1 MANLILRLTEAE
13 HEEIRRRA
21 AAVGMTP
28 QAYGRARLALDRDE
42 TREAFLA
49 AFRDSLQRW
58 RGEFEELNEELAAR
72 PRSTSKEMGFDP
84 ATRLKDVC

>member
-1 MANLILRLTEAE
+1 MANLILRLTEEE
-13 HEEIRRRA
+13 HNEIRRRA
-21 AAVGMTP
+21 AALGMTL
-28 QAYGRARLALDRDE
+28 QAYGRSQLALDRDE

-58 RGEFEELNEELAAR
+58 KGEFDDLNDELAAR

-84 ATRLKDVC
+84 EQTLKDAS